1 MMIQKLRL
9 QRGWSQQQLAD
20 LSGLSVRT
28 IQRMEQGQ
36 AASNESLKSLAA
48 VFEVDF
54 LTLKEPSMAIAPDTL
69 TDNAF
74 QTAPQ
79 VSNMSP
85 EEVLALSHVRK
96 LKGFYFHLS
105 QYVVIIGALAVFNWV
120 FHPQH
125 IWAIWPALGWG
136 LGVFMHATRVFD
148 GLNPWGAQ
156 WEKNQVEKRLGRKL

>member
-1 MMIQKLRL
+1 
-9 QRGWSQQQLAD
+9 
-20 LSGLSVRT
+20 
-28 IQRMEQGQ
+28 
-36 AASNESLKSLAA
+36 
-48 VFEVDF
+48 
-54 LTLKEPSMAIAPDTL
+54 MAIAPDTL